1 MTRTVPNGSSPM
13 TLGRKKEKTV
23 KETLTKRVRNH
34 KIKTS
39 TEKGILLHSDPSYK
53 QKPISKERART
64 LRKGTGR
71 MKRRIMIV
79 SAILMMLCLLFCAA
93 GAEETGSPDE
103 LYPKQA
109 ENGLWG
115 YSDAAGNWVIPAQFF
130 FADDFRGS
138 YACVD
143 VQKEDGVS
151 NGIINCKGEFV
162 LQPEYYI
169 DDGRDGY
176 LKGYGTWD
184 DGYYIVK
191 QKDAFDGFFDVRSGS
206 FSGLK
211 YETVLE
217 TDIECE
223 LIPVCQTRDGIDYM
237 GFADRATGALV
248 LPYEYWISSRHAV
261 VEAFPEGVGVLASVA
276 GIKENWNWDWDKTIP
291 GDYVLM
297 KQNGEVIQLPDGIVP
312 DDIGIMSEGL
322 ITVRDEKTGLY
333 GYADINGNIVIR
345 PEFYEA
351 YAFYKG
357 KAEVELTEDCYAI
370 IDREGKILLR
380 EEDEQFPITM
390 TENDGTGIP
399 RYAFRGINGLYGFID
414 EQGKV
419 VMPPQFEYAEDF
431 CGDYAEVGVFSKV
444 CGMTLTGVI
453 EANGQW
459 KIYPEK
465 YADVR
470 ECIADDHGGI
480 YILRREESYGYLDV
494 ATGCFSGY
502 VYDDIRAERDIS
514 VLIPVTKDGKTG
526 YVERKTGEIRI
537 PYRYDPERTYGFE
550 NGYAAAAYA
559 DGEMLLVDE
568 NGKEIIPPDGTMIDP
583 GDYFADGLCPV
594 WDRETGL
601 HGYMNPEGRLVIPL
615 IYQNTACFKDGIAA
629 VLMEEGWQDIDPEGN
644 LLPEE
649 QPETED
655 DTLSLLSLPDGV
667 YWIGICNE
675 PDRFWY
681 GTDDSDKA
689 GLMND
694 QEELLTEPV
703 FRWVEQEGNND
714 EDYLDFHEG
723 LCAVID
729 DTTGLCGYID
739 VNGNWAVQP
748 LYKKVESFAN
758 GTAWVSQERPA
769 PFGEYG
775 RVINERKLISKTGEV
790 LFTETV
796 PDTGKYQ
803 YNYHDEPEYDFEA
816 ND

>member
-1 MTRTVPNGSSPM
+1 
-13 TLGRKKEKTV
+13 
-23 KETLTKRVRNH
+23 
-34 KIKTS
+34 
-39 TEKGILLHSDPSYK
+39 
-53 QKPISKERART
+53 
-64 LRKGTGR
+64 

-93 GAEETGSPDE
+93 GAEEKGSPDE
-103 LYPKQA
+103 LYPKQT

-138 YACVD
+138 YAYVD

-151 NGIINCKGEFV
+151 SGIINRKGEFV

-169 DDGRDGY
+169 DDGWDGY

-191 QKDAFDGFFDVRSGS
+191 QKDAFEGFFDVRSGS

-211 YETVLE
+211 YETVLM
-217 TDIECE
+217 TYIECE
-223 LIPVCQTRDGIDYM
+223 LIPVCQTRDEIDYM

-248 LPYEYWISSRHAV
+248 LPYEYWIRSRHAA
-261 VEAFPEGVGVLASVA
+261 VEAFPEGVAVLASVA
-276 GIKENWNWDWDKTIP
+276 GIKENWKWDWDKTIP

-312 DDIGIMSEGL
+312 DDNGIMSEGL
-322 ITVRDEKTGLY
+322 ITVKDEKTGLY
-333 GYADINGNIVIR
+333 GYADIDGNIVIQ
-345 PEFYEA
+345 PAYYFACCFYNGEA
-351 YAFYKG
+351 D
-357 KAEVELTEDCYAI
+357 VELTEDRYAI

-390 TENDGTGIP
+390 TENDGAGIP
-399 RYAFRGINGLYGFID
+399 RYAFRGMNGLYGFID

-419 VMPPQFEYAEDF
+419 VMPPQFAYAEDF
-431 CGDYAEVGVFSKV
+431 CGEYAAVEEFSNV
-444 CGMTLTGVI
+444 LGYSMGGVI
-453 EANGQW
+453 DANGRW
-459 KIYPEK
+459 KVYPEK
-465 YADVR
+465 HAEVR
-470 ECIADDHGGI
+470 ECIVDDHGGI
-480 YILRREESYGYLDV
+480 YILRREESYGYLDI
-494 ATGCFSGY
+494 ATGYFSGY

-514 VLIPVTKDGKTG
+514 VLIPVIKDGKAG

-537 PYRYDPERTYGFE
+537 PCRYDPERAYSFE

-559 DGEMLLVDE
+559 DGGLLLIDE

-594 WDRETGL
+594 WDKKTGL

-615 IYQNTACFKDGIAA
+615 IYQNAACFMDGIAA
-629 VLMEEGWQDIDPEGN
+629 VLTEDGWQDIDPEGN
-644 LLPEE
+644 QLPEE
-649 QPETED
+649 KPETED
-655 DTLSLLSLPDGV
+655 DTLTLPDSV
-667 YWIGICNE
+667 YWIGVSNE

-694 QEELLTEPV
+694 QEEILTEPM
-703 FRWVEQEGNND
+703 FRWVKQEGNDD
-714 EDYLDFHEG
+714 EDYLDYHEG

-729 DTTGLCGYID
+729 DATGLCGYID
-739 VNGNWAVQP
+739 VNGNWAVPP
-748 LYKKVESFAN
+748 LYKEVESFTN

-796 PDTGKYQ
+796 PDTEKYQ
-803 YNYHDEPEYDFEA
+803 YNYHDELEYDFEA

>member
-1 MTRTVPNGSSPM
+1 
-13 TLGRKKEKTV
+13 
-23 KETLTKRVRNH
+23 
-34 KIKTS
+34 
-39 TEKGILLHSDPSYK
+39 
-53 QKPISKERART
+53 
-64 LRKGTGR
+64 

-103 LYPKQA
+103 LYPKQE

-143 VQKEDGVS
+143 VQKEDGVGS
-151 NGIINCKGEFV
+151 GIINRKGEFV

-184 DGYYIVK
+184 DGYYIVNRE
-191 QKDAFDGFFDVRSGS
+191 DAPEGFFDVRSGS

-211 YETVLE
+211 YEHVLE
-217 TDIECE
+217 TDYECE

-237 GFADRATGALV
+237 GFADRATGELV

-276 GIKENWNWDWDKTIP
+276 GIKENWKWDWDKTIP

-351 YAFYKG
+351 YTFYKG

-419 VMPPQFEYAEDF
+419 VMPPQFAYAEDF
-431 CGDYAEVGVFSKV
+431 CGEYAEVEEFSNV
-444 CGMTLTGVI
+444 LGCSMGGVI
-453 EANGQW
+453 DANGRW
-459 KIYPEK
+459 KVYPEK
-465 YADVR
+465 HAEVR

-537 PYRYDPERTYGFE
+537 PCRYDPERTYGFE
-550 NGYAAAAYA
+550 NGYAVAAYA
-559 DGEMLLVDE
+559 DGELLLIDE

-594 WDRETGL
+594 WDRETWL
-601 HGYMNPEGRLVIPL
+601 YGYMNPDGQMAIPL
-615 IYQNTACFKDGIAA
+615 MYRNASCFEDGAAQALTEDGWIY
-629 VLMEEGWQDIDPEGN
+629 IDPNGN
-644 LLPEE
+644 RLPEE
-649 QPETED
+649 DPENTGTED
-655 DTLSLLSLPDGV
+655 ESWPSDAV
-667 YWIGICNE
+667 YWISTSDEQGV
-675 PDRFWY
+675 FWY
-681 GTDDSDKA
+681 GMDDSDLA
-689 GLMND
+689 GLMNAQGD
-694 QEELLTEPV
+694 LLTEPM
-703 FRWVEQEGNND
+703 FRWIEQEGNDD
-714 EDYLDFHEG
+714 EYFLDFHEG

-729 DTTGLCGYID
+729 DATGLCGYID

-758 GTAWVSQERPA
+758 GTAWVSQDRPA

-790 LFTETV
+790 LFAETV
-796 PDTGKYQ
+796 PDTKTYR
-803 YNYHDEPEYDFEA
+803 YDYHHEPEYDFEA